1 MNISEKLQ
9 KLIDIK
15 SNIKHALIDKGVDV
29 GTSKF
34 EEYPNL
40 IANIKSNNSIELP
53 PVNEDGSWSD
63 ELKEAWNA
71 KAQAAWKESMQSKGG
86 TVDTEGLRYLNWSED
101 DIQYLQDH
109 CPWTEIQNADFIVSE
124 YDKWFWDTIKTT
136 YLGGD
141 KDAAITQTDW
151 NTIMQNAEYASNV
164 KFFPKINTSALTKIY
179 STTTSSSTNGSFCNW
194 YSLYALPLLNTT
206 NVTNMSSMFYACH
219 TLSSVPL
226 FDTYNVTNMS
236 SMFNSCYS
244 LTSVPL
250 FNTANVTN
258 MSSMFN
264 GCCSFTSVPLFN
276 TANVTNM
283 SSMFSG
289 CYLLT
294 SVPLF
299 DTTNVTKMTVM
310 FQSCRTLLS
319 VPLFDT
325 YKVIDMYGMFNG
337 CLSLSSV
344 PLFNTANVTSMSY
357 MFCACY
363 LLTSVPLFDT
373 ANVTSMSYMF
383 QDCSSLKNIEIGI
396 KFANIVNSSYSKALS
411 GKSLI
416 DMIKNANN
424 TAAISQTYYMTAPAA
439 KYIYEYSLAPSE
451 SWMDTNDGTQSAQT
465 WLAVQAAKTNKPKST
480 FAITL
485 SFASGSSD
493 YTA

>member
-226 FDTYNVTNMS
+226 FDTTNVTNMS

-244 LTSVPL
+244 L
-250 FNTANVTN
+250 
-258 MSSMFN
+258 
-264 GCCSFTSVPLFN
+264 TSVPLFN

-299 DTTNVTKMTVM
+299 DTTNVTK
-310 FQSCRTLLS
+310 
-319 VPLFDT
+319 
-325 YKVIDMYGMFNG
+325 
-337 CLSLSSV
+337 
-344 PLFNTANVTSMSY
+344 
-357 MFCACY
+357 
-363 LLTSVPLFDT
+363 
-373 ANVTSMSYMF
+373 MSYMF

>member
-206 NVTNMSSMFYACH
+206 NVTNMAYMFYACR

-226 FDTYNVTNMS
+226 FDTYNVTSMS

-276 TANVTNM
+276 TANVTSM
-283 SSMFSG
+283 SS
-289 CYLLT
+289 
-294 SVPLF
+294 
-299 DTTNVTKMTVM
+299 
-310 FQSCRTLLS
+310 
-319 VPLFDT
+319 
-325 YKVIDMYGMFNG
+325 
-337 CLSLSSV
+337 
-344 PLFNTANVTSMSY
+344 

-373 ANVTSMSYMF
+373 ANVTSMSSMF